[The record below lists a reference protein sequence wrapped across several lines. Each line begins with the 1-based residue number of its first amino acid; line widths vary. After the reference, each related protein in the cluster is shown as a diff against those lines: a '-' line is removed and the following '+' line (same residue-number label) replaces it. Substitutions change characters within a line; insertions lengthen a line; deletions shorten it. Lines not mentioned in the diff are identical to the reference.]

1 MCSHCTSP
9 AEDVP
14 QEESALWTR
23 APEAVLY
30 VGDPRAGEGRQLLIL
45 LSVVSYCSLHV
56 TACCAGFRMQQRAG
70 RTWLL
75 TPSVDAHVTMCAWG
89 CAYQKETRLRFD
101 SMKPR
106 AVQRLFG
113 RCRCVPRRRAK
124 PLLPLCSFTQCP
136 HSHLTGLQ
144 SRGQK
149 GFATQGA
156 AEYPLGL
163 CQRIAEALLD

>member
-1 MCSHCTSP
+1 MLRRLQDAAKSR
-9 AEDVP
+9 EDM
-14 QEESALWTR
+14 A
-23 APEAVLY
+23 
-30 VGDPRAGEGRQLLIL
+30 
-45 LSVVSYCSLHV
+45 
-56 TACCAGFRMQQRAG
+56 
-70 RTWLL
+70 L